1 MGLRTGGCAC
11 VGWLLI
17 ANIVVFIIIVVV
29 VGGVITRTLDLGKV
43 VVV

>member
-1 MGLRTGGCAC
+1 